1 MTAHHL
7 GRVLDEID
15 RRLKAQDRLI
25 AALQAEIQNLYAR
38 LRDSRD
44 FAREE
49 FKTFSA

>member
-1 MTAHHL
+1 MTAHDL

-38 LRDSRD
+38 LKR
-44 FAREE
+44 
-49 FKTFSA
+49 